1 MGICDSTMRLNTF
14 LLAMAV
20 LFYGAES
27 TVKSRAYFN
36 ETGDLP
42 CHFINSQNISVDN
55 LVAFWQDQDKRVL
68 YELYGGKENQKNV
81 HPAYKGRTSLD
92 LDNWTLR
99 LHNVQI
105 KDTGL
110 YQCFIHHKGPHGLVS
125 THQKSC
131 DLSVFANFSQPEI
144 IPISNRTEDSNNM
157 NFTCLS
163 THGYPAPKEM
173 YFLLK
178 TKNSTTKYDTVM
190 NIHQN
195 NITGLYTAS
204 ISLSLPVSPET
215 NASIF
220 CVLQPEPT
228 QTQLLSEPHNIDA
241 DAKSPKPPPRPPGYD
256 TLIAVLLLLLLLI
269 VCGPVLCSILKNK
282 KKKQPG
288 PSRECETTEMEGE
301 ESEQAKKRVENRVP
315 GRSDEA
321 KCVVNISKTAS
332 AEPSCHLL
340 AAQQQL
346 SSGRE
351 SNRGFQSSHS

>member
-20 LFYGAES
+20 LLYGAES

-131 DLSVFANFSQPEI
+131 DLSVF
-144 IPISNRTEDSNNM
+144 
-157 NFTCLS
+157 
-163 THGYPAPKEM
+163 
-173 YFLLK
+173 
-178 TKNSTTKYDTVM
+178 
-190 NIHQN
+190 
-195 NITGLYTAS
+195 
-204 ISLSLPVSPET
+204 
-215 NASIF
+215 
-220 CVLQPEPT
+220 
-228 QTQLLSEPHNIDA
+228 DA
-241 DAKSPKPPPRPPGYD
+241 DAKSPKPPPRPPGHD

-269 VCGPVLCSILKNK
+269 VCGPVLCSVLKNK

-321 KCVVNISKTAS
+321 QCVVNISKTAS
-332 AEPSCHLL
+332 GQSFPRSQFKGSYSLQSRAWPWYSGSIIKGRQPTSPNGRDLTKYSLPLALL
-340 AAQQQL
+340 Q
-346 SSGRE
+346 
-351 SNRGFQSSHS
+351 N

>member
-228 QTQLLSEPHNIDA
+228 QTQLLSEPHNI
-241 DAKSPKPPPRPPGYD
+241 
-256 TLIAVLLLLLLLI
+256 
-269 VCGPVLCSILKNK
+269 
-282 KKKQPG
+282 
-288 PSRECETTEMEGE
+288 ETTEMEGE

>member
-1 MGICDSTMRLNTF
+1 MGICDSTMELIKILVMAF
-14 LLAMAV
+14 L
-20 LFYGAES
+20 FSGADS

-42 CHFINSQNISVDN
+42 CHFINSQNISVHN
-55 LVAFWQDQDKRVL
+55 LVAFWQDHSKRVL
-68 YELYGGKENQKNV
+68 YEIYGGKENQKNV

-110 YQCFIHHKGPHGLVS
+110 YHCFIHHKGPKGLVS

-144 IPISNRTEDSNNM
+144 IPISNRTEDSNNI

-163 THGYPAPKEM
+163 TQGYPPPKEM
-173 YFLLK
+173 SILLK
-178 TKNSTTKYDTVM
+178 TNNSTTKYDAVM
-190 NIHQN
+190 NLHQN

-204 ISLSLPVSPET
+204 ISLSIPVSPET

-220 CVLQPEPT
+220 CVLQPEST

-241 DAKSPKPPPRPPGYD
+241 KSPKQQQRPPGHD
-256 TLIAVLLLLLLLI
+256 TLITALLLLLFLV

-288 PSRECETTEMEGE
+288 PSRECEATEMEGL

-321 KCVVNISKTAS
+321 QCVVNISKTAS
-332 AEPSCHLL
+332 GDKSAT
-340 AAQQQL
+340 Q
-346 SSGRE
+346 
-351 SNRGFQSSHS
+351 F